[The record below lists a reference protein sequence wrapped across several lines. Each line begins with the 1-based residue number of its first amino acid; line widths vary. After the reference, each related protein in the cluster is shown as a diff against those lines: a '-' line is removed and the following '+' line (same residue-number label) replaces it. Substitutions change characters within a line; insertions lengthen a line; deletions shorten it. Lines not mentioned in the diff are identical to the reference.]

1 MWQKEWNKR
10 TRSWD
15 KYTKRI
21 LFHQLCLNNLPCN
34 YATLWKLEISPSFQS
49 RVLISKPC
57 SKFLELWKLL
67 PRHTKNILKESW
79 GEKYQRKIYTY
90 MYFPGIKNF
99 TYLLNCKYND
109 KMLLG
114 TKDFWRSQINLI
126 CITLLIKFKF
136 NKMIDSRWWV
146 FIMINYA
153 NKAEFCD
160 FLINNSD

>member
-1 MWQKEWNKR
+1 MFSLGKNSSFSWKKWHIVFKWKQMWQKEWNKR

-21 LFHQLCLNNLPCN
+21 LFRQLCLNNLPCN

-57 SKFLELWKLL
+57 SKFHELWKLL
-67 PRHTKNILKESW
+67 SRHTKNILKESL
-79 GEKYQRKIYTY
+79 GGKKYREKYIQIHV
-90 MYFPGIKNF
+90 FPGIKNF

-114 TKDFWRSQINLI
+114 TKIFDEAKLI
-126 CITLLIKFKF
+126 LFALL
-136 NKMIDSRWWV
+136 
-146 FIMINYA
+146 
-153 NKAEFCD
+153 C
-160 FLINNSD
+160 L

>member
-1 MWQKEWNKR
+1 
-10 TRSWD
+10 
-15 KYTKRI
+15 
-21 LFHQLCLNNLPCN
+21 
-34 YATLWKLEISPSFQS
+34 
-49 RVLISKPC
+49 
-57 SKFLELWKLL
+57 
-67 PRHTKNILKESW
+67 
-79 GEKYQRKIYTY
+79 

-114 TKDFWRSQINLI
+114 TKIFDEAKLI
-126 CITLLIKFKF
+126 LFALLCLIKFKF
-136 NKMIDSRWWV
+136 NKMIDSLWWV